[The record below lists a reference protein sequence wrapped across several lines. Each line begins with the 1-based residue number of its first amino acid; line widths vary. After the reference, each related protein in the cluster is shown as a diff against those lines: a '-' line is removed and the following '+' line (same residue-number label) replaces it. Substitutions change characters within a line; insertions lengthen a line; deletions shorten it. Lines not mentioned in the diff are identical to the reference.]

1 MENKITKNK
10 EKTLDEKLS
19 ELLKEEIKYMKN
31 NKNNKNNNYHKKKCK
46 EKLEEEICKCTTYN
60 WPCLN
65 CSKKADEFG
74 YSYEDWYGYP
84 ESEENEF

>member
-1 MENKITKNK
+1 MDNKNSKNK
-10 EKTLDEKLS
+10 EKTLDNKLS
-19 ELLKEEIKYMKN
+19 ELLKKEIEYMKN
-31 NKNNKNNNYHKKKCK
+31 NKNKNCNKKECK
-46 EKLEEEICKCTTYN
+46 EKLEEENCKCTTYN

-84 ESEENEF
+84 ESEENDF